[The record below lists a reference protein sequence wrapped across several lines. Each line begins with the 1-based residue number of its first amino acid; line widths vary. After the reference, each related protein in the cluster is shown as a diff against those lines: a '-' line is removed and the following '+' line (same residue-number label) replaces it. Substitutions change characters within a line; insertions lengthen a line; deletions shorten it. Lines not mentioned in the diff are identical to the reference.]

1 MIEQEIIKIDDEGNI
16 MHIQPRVGLLPK
28 VITSAVCIGVGL
40 SVLNQMTRPIGFGYR
55 VLR

>member
-16 MHIQPRVGLLPK
+16 IRMQPRVGILPK
-28 VITSAVCIGVGL
+28 AITGAVCIGVGL

>member
-1 MIEQEIIKIDDEGNI
+1 MEQEIIKIDDEGNI
-16 MHIQPRVGLLPK
+16 IRMQPRVGILPK
-28 VITSAVCIGVGL
+28 AITGAVCIGVGL